1 MNLASTPADADPLA
15 ASSLDFAAKMRKAID
30 QSLAARPL
38 FWGVTFLTAIS
49 LDVYLFLNGHSA
61 LWIHVSFQVAV
72 YASTLMIPGLIVSS
86 EAVTRFSCECL
97 ADASVAA
104 PMFLAV
110 AHGFNGS
117 RLAPNDWLCGAFAAA
132 STAALWFALNGLRSH
147 SQRYKVLFA
156 NAFCPSSSVP
166 SERQRYETCVH
177 EAAHALLF
185 ALLPIKQRT
194 ITVSVPM
201 VNFGSSQGG
210 LYWNKPPEALWHRP
224 DFLLWNIAMSAAGGL
239 AERMLLHVEPR
250 GCEADMDCVRR
261 CVAALPKDYDEVA
274 RDRAVAKA
282 YALATGMI
290 LANSE
295 WIHRL
300 AETLFVR
307 QRLAASAIQGY
318 LNAACLTT
326 EAGALFA
333 SDVSFARS
341 IRGQTGMVA

>member
-1 MNLASTPADADPLA
+1 MNPASTPADAAPVA
-15 ASSLDFAAKMRKAID
+15 TSPLDFAAEMRRAVD

-38 FWGVTFLTAIS
+38 FWGALFLTAVS
-49 LDVYLFLNGHSA
+49 LDVCLFVSGHRA
-61 LWIHVSFQVAV
+61 LWIHVAFQLAV
-72 YASTLMIPGLIVSS
+72 YAGTLMIPGVVVSS

-97 ADASVAA
+97 VDASVAA
-104 PMFLAV
+104 PLFLAV
-110 AHGFNGS
+110 AHGFDGF
-117 RLAPNDWLCGAFAAA
+117 RFEPNDWLCGAFAAA
-132 STAALWFALNGLRSH
+132 STAALWFALNGLRPH
-147 SQRYKVLFA
+147 AQRYKVLFA

-261 CVAALPKDYDEVA
+261 CVAALPTDFDDID

-295 WIHRL
+295 WIHCT
-300 AETLFVR
+300 AQALFVR
-307 QRLAASAIQGY
+307 QRLGSSALRGY
-318 LNAACLTT
+318 LNAARLTT
-326 EAGALFA
+326 EATALFV
-333 SDVSFARS
+333 SDASFAHRVA
-341 IRGQTGMVA
+341 RQTGGVA